1 MNRKQYKSNNSQTL
15 ILIMSSEDCNV
26 PNRADDTLLP
36 PQSNVVEFIKD
47 KSPHYGYVAC
57 SIMYHFT
64 TSYLFSLLYDYLNMY
79 HQHVLVKFGFG
90 YLLMNVQYTLISEII
105 DWTASDVFTNIPYLN
120 SSKRPQ
126 LKRPGRVEGYSV
138 YFKRWSVPLFMF
150 TTLWFNEIVRNETPI
165 QNIDAWMDS
174 WSTDNHNNTIVAPA
188 ANTSSYSDRNI
199 VLYSL
204 YYLRLAV
211 MIQLSLAF
219 ADILYGAWHHAQHT
233 YKWLYYKT
241 NHQYHHQFRYPLARE
256 ATWLGFID
264 LWVSSIMIGRWNI
277 SLMAILLGVD
287 LTPFELLMC
296 ISYVH
301 EMNCSDHCGKVMPYH
316 NSVPLLPFLE
326 QPLGLGNA
334 VEAHEAH
341 HNLNTRS
348 YGLLGVYDRIMG
360 TTRLATV

>member
-1 MNRKQYKSNNSQTL
+1 
-15 ILIMSSEDCNV
+15 MSDCNLSKL
-26 PNRADDTLLP
+26 ADET
-36 PQSNVVEFIKD
+36 STVAEYTRD
-47 KSPHYGYVAC
+47 KSPQYGYIAC
-57 SIMYHFT
+57 SLMYHFT

-79 HQHVLVKFGFG
+79 DQHVLVKFGFG

-105 DWTASDVFTNIPYLN
+105 DWTASSVFTNIPYLN

-126 LKRPGRVEGYSV
+126 LKRPDRVEGYSI

-165 QNIDAWMDS
+165 HNIAAWMDS
-174 WSTDNHNNTIVAPA
+174 WSTDTVNNNYRTIG
-188 ANTSSYSDRNI
+188 
-199 VLYSL
+199 LYSL
-204 YYLRLAV
+204 YYVRLAV

-277 SLMAILLGVD
+277 TLMAILLGVD

-360 TTRLATV
+360 TTRLARVSG

>member
-1 MNRKQYKSNNSQTL
+1 
-15 ILIMSSEDCNV
+15 MSDCN
-26 PNRADDTLLP
+26 PSKLADETP
-36 PQSNVVEFIKD
+36 THETTVAEYTRD
-47 KSPHYGYVAC
+47 KSPQYGYIAC
-57 SIMYHFT
+57 SMMYHFT

-79 HQHVLVKFGFG
+79 DQHVLVKFGVG

-105 DWTASDVFTNIPYLN
+105 DWTASSVFTNIPYLN

-126 LKRPGRVEGYSV
+126 LKRPDRVEGYSI
-138 YFKRWSVPLFMF
+138 YFIRWSVPLFMF

-165 QNIDAWMDS
+165 HNIATWMDS
-174 WSTDNHNNTIVAPA
+174 WSTTDDIADHNINH
-188 ANTSSYSDRNI
+188 TSSVYSDRNI
-199 VLYSL
+199 VLYTL

-211 MIQLSLAF
+211 IIQVSLAF
-219 ADILYGAWHHAQHT
+219 ADIMYGAWHHAQHT
-233 YKWLYYKT
+233 NKWLYYKT

-277 SLMAILLGVD
+277 SLMAIILGVD

-334 VEAHEAH
+334 VEAHESH

-360 TTRLATV
+360 TTRLATVSG

>member
-1 MNRKQYKSNNSQTL
+1 MSN
-15 ILIMSSEDCNV
+15 CN
-26 PNRADDTLLP
+26 PPKPADETP
-36 PQSNVVEFIKD
+36 TYETTVAEFTRD
-47 KSPHYGYVAC
+47 KSPQYGYIAC
-57 SIMYHFT
+57 SLMYHFT
-64 TSYLFSLLYDYLNMY
+64 TNYLFSLVYDYLNMY
-79 HQHVLVKFGFG
+79 DQHVLVKFGFG

-105 DWTASDVFTNIPYLN
+105 DWTASSVFTNIPYLN

-126 LKRPGRVEGYSV
+126 SKRPDRVEGYSI

-165 QNIDAWMDS
+165 HNIAAWMDS
-174 WSTDNHNNTIVAPA
+174 WSTGTGTANNNTVCPA
-188 ANTSSYSDRNI
+188 DDYTMFNLNTMSRSNNTSSFYSDRNI

-211 MIQLSLAF
+211 MIQVSLAF
-219 ADILYGAWHHAQHT
+219 ADILYGAWHHTQHT

-277 SLMAILLGVD
+277 LLMAIILGVD

-360 TTRLATV
+360 TTRLATVSG

>member
-1 MNRKQYKSNNSQTL
+1 MDSRNS
-15 ILIMSSEDCNV
+15 DCNTV
-26 PNRADDTLLP
+26 YNFESRA
-36 PQSNVVEFIKD
+36 
-47 KSPHYGYVAC
+47 SPHYGYIAC

-64 TSYLFSLLYDYLNMY
+64 TSFWFSMLYDYVNMY
-79 HQHVLVKFGFG
+79 DQPIVVKFGFG
-90 YLLMNVQYTLISEII
+90 YALMNLQYALISEII
-105 DWTASDVFTNIPYLN
+105 DWTASDVFKGIPYLN
-120 SSKRPQ
+120 AAKRPQ

-150 TTLWFNEIVRNETPI
+150 TTLWFNELVRNETPI
-165 QNIDAWMDS
+165 NNIRTRVSGEATTTPADS
-174 WSTDNHNNTIVAPA
+174 GRESIVV
-188 ANTSSYSDRNI
+188 YG
-199 VLYSL
+199 L

-211 MIQLSLAF
+211 MVQLSILF
-219 ADILYGAWHHAQHT
+219 ADILYGAWHHAQHS

-277 SLMAILLGVD
+277 VLMTLALGID
-287 LTPFELLMC
+287 LTPFELLLC

-326 QPLGLGNA
+326 RPLGLGHS
-334 VEAHEAH
+334 VEAHESH
-341 HNLNTRS
+341 HNLNTNS
-348 YGLLGVYDRIMG
+348 YGLLGVYDWIMG
-360 TTRLATV
+360 TTRLAEV

>member
-1 MNRKQYKSNNSQTL
+1 METEIYS
-15 ILIMSSEDCNV
+15 
-26 PNRADDTLLP
+26 
-36 PQSNVVEFIKD
+36 
-47 KSPHYGYVAC
+47 SPHYGYIAC

-64 TSYLFSLLYDYLNMY
+64 TSFFFSMLYDYVNMY
-79 HQHVLVKFGFG
+79 DQFILVKFGFG
-90 YLLMNVQYTLISEII
+90 YVLMNIQYAMISEII
-105 DWTASDVFTNIPYLN
+105 DWTASDVFKSIPYLN
-120 SSKRPQ
+120 ASKRPQ
-126 LKRPGRVEGYSV
+126 PKRPGRVEGYSV
-138 YFKRWSVPLFMF
+138 YFQRWSVPLFMF
-150 TTLWFNEIVRNETPI
+150 TTLWFNELVHNETPI
-165 QNIDAWMDS
+165 NDIRKYIGGVSGVSGVSGVDDS
-174 WSTDNHNNTIVAPA
+174 VEPVHMA
-188 ANTSSYSDRNI
+188 I
-199 VLYSL
+199 VLYGL

-211 MIQLSLAF
+211 MVELSIIF
-219 ADILYGAWHHAQHT
+219 ADILYGAWHHAQHS

-277 SLMAILLGVD
+277 ILMTLALGGIDVS
-287 LTPFELLMC
+287 PFELFLC

-326 QPLGLGNA
+326 QPLGLGHS

-341 HNLNTRS
+341 HNLNTKS

-360 TTRLATV
+360 TTRLAEV

>member
-1 MNRKQYKSNNSQTL
+1 MTTTETNNDNIMNT
-15 ILIMSSEDCNV
+15 
-26 PNRADDTLLP
+26 
-36 PQSNVVEFIKD
+36 VENTPKPETIKTEYTVD
-47 KSPHYGYVAC
+47 KSPQYGYIAC
-57 SIMYHFT
+57 SLMYHFT
-64 TSYLFSLLYDYLNMY
+64 TSYLYSLLYDYLNIY
-79 HQHVLVKFGFG
+79 DQHLLIKFGFG

-105 DWTASDVFTNIPYLN
+105 DWTASSVFTNIPYLN

-126 LKRPGRVEGYSV
+126 LKRPGRFEGYSI
-138 YFKRWSVPLFMF
+138 YFTRWSVPLFMF
-150 TTLWFNEIVRNETPI
+150 TTLWFNEIVRNEKPVHDIANWMDTWNI
-165 QNIDAWMDS
+165 GTNTTTTTTTTIGYTFSYQNIL
-174 WSTDNHNNTIVAPA
+174 
-188 ANTSSYSDRNI
+188 
-199 VLYSL
+199 LYSL

-264 LWVSSIMIGRWNI
+264 LWVSSIMIGRWNV
-277 SLMAILLGVD
+277 SLMTILLGVD
-287 LTPFELLMC
+287 LSPFELFMC